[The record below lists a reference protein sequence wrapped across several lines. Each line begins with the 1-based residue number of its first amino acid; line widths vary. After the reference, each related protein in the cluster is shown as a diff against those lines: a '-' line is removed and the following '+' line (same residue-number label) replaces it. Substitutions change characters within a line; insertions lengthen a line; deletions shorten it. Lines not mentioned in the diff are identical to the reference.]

1 MYYVLQV
8 QLKLYYQA
16 FLAKGIRIG
25 NRPKS
30 YAEIGLGID
39 HIGYLSQRNPRICQ
53 SRKYEV
59 LYIDARVHDSYYRD
73 FVCGVLDTEVVD
85 QQSTFIRPGS
95 RGRGV
100 LPG

>member
-1 MYYVLQV
+1 MWLYSMYYVLQV
-8 QLKLYYQA
+8 QKSLKLYYHA

-39 HIGYLSQRNPRICQ
+39 HIGYLSQRNPHICQ

-59 LYIDARVHDSYYRD
+59 LYIDARVHHT
-73 FVCGVLDTEVVD
+73 GMT
-85 QQSTFIRPGS
+85 
-95 RGRGV
+95 
-100 LPG
+100 